1 MKLTSSKS
9 RHFNVSFGIKI
20 TLEKRPELM
29 IKASKVWRMR
39 ANLWQTH
46 CCSWNFKHTFW
57 FFLMIYQMK
66 THSTRKSMMFAII
79 QYQLFLLWLSNVTSF
94 YDINFKINVAVWL
107 FEMAGELG
115 FNFIQYS
122 FCLLFNSKNRLWTIF
137 AKENCETM
145 NLSSKWGI
153 SHTHY

>member
-1 MKLTSSKS
+1 
-9 RHFNVSFGIKI
+9 
-20 TLEKRPELM
+20 
-29 IKASKVWRMR
+29 
-39 ANLWQTH
+39 
-46 CCSWNFKHTFW
+46 
-57 FFLMIYQMK
+57 MK

-122 FCLLFNSKNRLWTIF
+122 FCLLFNSKNRL
-137 AKENCETM
+137 
-145 NLSSKWGI
+145 
-153 SHTHY
+153 